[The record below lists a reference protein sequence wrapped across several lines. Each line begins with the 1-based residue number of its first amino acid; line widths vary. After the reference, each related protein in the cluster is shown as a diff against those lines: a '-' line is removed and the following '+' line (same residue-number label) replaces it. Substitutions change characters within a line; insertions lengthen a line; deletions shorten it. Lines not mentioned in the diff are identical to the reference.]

1 MPHERAEVSVLE
13 VLRQQLAGELVRLVN
28 RELRAP
34 LGPRH
39 DVVAS
44 RVVHHVV
51 PASERGWESV
61 SGAPSRDENRAVTRR
76 ADRKRKLYSTFRD
89 ARTHTFRR
97 KGGAASPVL
106 DPIAPGGTSFA
117 EPTPSGAAPRVARGA
132 VRANRSRTRDSK
144 NHSQR
149 GNDPT
154 AKLSI
159 RFSRKKCHRR
169 WRRKTRPRG
178 PRDRIR
184 ELFAIPLRRRAL
196 RSADNRPARRFG
208 AAHRTRER
216 APRAPPDP
224 RLRASIL
231 AASRDIP
238 RETRCASP

>member
-76 ADRKRKLYSTFRD
+76 ADTICIQRSATR
-89 ARTHTFRR
+89 ARTLSAGR
-97 KGGAASPVL
+97 AAPPRPSW
-106 DPIAPGGTSFA
+106 
-117 EPTPSGAAPRVARGA
+117 TPSRPGVRLSPSRPPLDRLRASRGA
-132 VRANRSRTRDSK
+132 LCARTGVERETRKTIRSAGTIRQPHF
-144 NHSQR
+144 HSLFQ
-149 GNDPT
+149 
-154 AKLSI
+154 
-159 RFSRKKCHRR
+159 KKCRRR

-178 PRDRIR
+178 PRDPDSGFFR
-184 ELFAIPLRRRAL
+184 IPLQRRAM

-231 AASRDIP
+231 AASRDTP

>member
-28 RELRAP
+28 RKLRAP

-61 SGAPSRDENRAVTRR
+61 SGAPSRDENRAI
-76 ADRKRKLYSTFRD
+76 RD
-89 ARTHTFRR
+89 AQTHCIHRSATRARTLSAGR
-97 KGGAASPVL
+97 AAPPRPSW
-106 DPIAPGGTSFA
+106 
-117 EPTPSGAAPRVARGA
+117 TPSRPGVRLSPSRPPLERLRASRGA
-132 VRANRSRTRDSK
+132 LCARTGVERATRKTMRSAGTIRQP
-144 NHSQR
+144 NFHSLFQ
-149 GNDPT
+149 
-154 AKLSI
+154 
-159 RFSRKKCHRR
+159 KKCHHRC
-169 WRRKTRPRG
+169 RRKTRPRG

-184 ELFAIPLRRRAL
+184 DFFAIPLRRRAM

-208 AAHRTRER
+208 GAHRTRER

-231 AASRDIP
+231 AASRDTP